1 MLRYTLNKFPC
12 PTTPRVVMLSRY
24 NKDIFMAPFTQSSL
38 SKLSTDILKNAC
50 FLLPVMAVAL
60 PTYSESFT
68 AKGTGQ
74 GFTGLTQDFTSSLS
88 NPALLTKFRNDN
100 DVFFSL
106 NIGLM
111 ASDKYNVIDTAEN
124 IRDNLDILADDI
136 NGMSLQMIQS
146 PEQVKNYNDD
156 LNQQVDNIIADFE
169 RVDGKLV
176 KIRNGVNLQII
187 IPNQLFSFG
196 LFTNQYGRIGGIMD
210 YNEND
215 ETILNDAILSG
226 HLDLE
231 DLESAT
237 TAIGYSI
244 AEAGFMAGYSAFTHA
259 NYDLSIGAKLKYQRI
274 DLYYNREQIS
284 EFDDDDF
291 EITDDEN
298 ITNKSGTNIDLG
310 LYLNWGDKRQWHV
323 ALVTNN
329 LLKQTVRHSEQN
341 LIFTLKTSTSFGL
354 SYQNNWVSVATDID
368 LTDREQLSS
377 IAPSKY
383 AGIGAE
389 FRFYEHIQFRLGY
402 RTDLNDIDG
411 DIYTAGIGI
420 SPWQVFAI
428 DIAAFTGDSDTIGA
442 ALQLNLKI

>member
-1 MLRYTLNKFPC
+1 
-12 PTTPRVVMLSRY
+12 
-24 NKDIFMAPFTQSSL
+24 MAPFIHSPLKTSNTS
-38 SKLSTDILKNAC
+38 ILTKAL
-50 FLLPVMAVAL
+50 FLLPMMAVAL

-68 AKGTGQ
+68 AKRTGQ
-74 GFTGLTQDFTSSLS
+74 GFTDLTQDFTSSIS
-88 NPALLTKFRNDN
+88 NPALLTKFRNND

-136 NGMSLQMIQS
+136 NGMSLQIIQS
-146 PEQVKNYNDD
+146 PEQVKSYKDD

-169 RVDGKLV
+169 RIDGKIV

-196 LFTNQYGRIGGIMD
+196 LFTNQYSRIGGIMD

-215 ETILNDAILSG
+215 EKILDDAILSG
-226 HLDLE
+226 DLDLE

-244 AEAGFMAGYSAFTHA
+244 AEAGFMAGYSAVTHA
-259 NYDLSIGAKLKYQRI
+259 HYDLSIGAKLKYQRI
-274 DLYYNREQIS
+274 ELYYNRVQIS
-284 EFDDDDF
+284 NFDDDDF
-291 EITDDEN
+291 EITNDEN

-310 LYLNWGDKRQWHV
+310 LYINWGAKRQWHA

-329 LLKQTVRHSEQN
+329 LLDKTVRHADQD
-341 LIFTLKTSTSFGL
+341 LTFTLKSSTSLGL
-354 SYQNNWVSVATDID
+354 SYQNTWVSVATDID

-383 AGIGAE
+383 AGVGAE

-402 RTDLNDIDG
+402 RTDLNDVDG
-411 DIYTAGIGI
+411 EIYTAGIGI

-442 ALQLNLKI
+442 ALQLSLKI